1 MKTWKSYVGNTIT
14 LVKVDSTEY
23 IINIFNSFDDDIQ
36 FTYEDEVKSKQPFL
50 DVQLQRN
57 GEGVKLSVNRKSTT
71 NNVYMNLPSFAAES

>member
-1 MKTWKSYVGNTIT
+1 M
-14 LVKVDSTEY
+14 
-23 IINIFNSFDDDIQ
+23 FNSFDDDIQ

-71 NNVYMNLPSFAAES
+71 NNVYMNFCSRKLKKRKIEKSNWPCVCDMFQ